1 MSVAENDLILN
12 NLEKAIENHKNNM
25 RSTFTKLKQME
36 KREKETNGESTSNFI
51 YGKTRD
57 EYTKYFNDTT
67 EEKKR
72 EAEQLREL
80 REYINNISLENNSSH
95 LNKYSCK
102 EVKRIDDELKK
113 INDEIKDNDE
123 MNQ

>member
-1 MSVAENDLILN
+1 MSAAENDLILN

-51 YGKTRD
+51 YGNSLE
-57 EYTKYFNDTT
+57 EYSNYFND
-67 EEKKR
+67 EKKEKER

-113 INDEIKDNDE
+113 INHEIKDNDE
-123 MNQ
+123 INE

>member
-1 MSVAENDLILN
+1 MSAAENDLILN

-36 KREKETNGESTSNFI
+36 KREKEINGESTSNFI
-51 YGKTRD
+51 YGNSLE
-57 EYTKYFNDTT
+57 EYSNYFND
-67 EEKKR
+67 EKKEKER
-72 EAEQLREL
+72 EAEQLRQL

-113 INDEIKDNDE
+113 INHEIKDNDE
-123 MNQ
+123 INK